1 MNATYDNEHDWFS
14 DQIATYLANGLTD
27 PAERQRFESHA
38 ANCAACL
45 AELAQARRME
55 TKMSELFAITM
66 PPADFEDRVVS
77 RLRFRLDQRP
87 RVHPLVR
94 KAAVAAAVALL
105 LGGTGYV
112 CQNMLTTGKS
122 PSFSLLDTTPTQIA
136 QKVKGMFRPSSR
148 MVAAPTTQPT
158 VQGNWSDWSPE
169 YVAKHLTYSYQNP
182 AASSEVPESS
192 ARREPRAQAEA
203 VRNNLVISNSIKDAA
218 PDSPTLSVVYSDA
231 NTHNAGSFGGPTGNF
246 VVSGNDTMVVN
257 SGKLPSESLGVS
269 NGTMDFSQKGLVSNI
284 VTNHGILAPYASP
297 SDGNSDKKT
306 VVVTGPADGLT
317 PVEERVRQINAG
329 TYQHGAG
336 TVQIAQNTS
345 AYTDIGAGTVVHG
358 GSIAD
363 GRVATVGD
371 KSMYAFASPGKI
383 IGNSTFTKIGSGTQ
397 VIRSS
402 NDYTG
407 GTIIDAGA
415 LALNDQR
422 NTFGNNGTAAFR
434 VSQGVLP
441 MTHYTDG
448 TMAQGGASSLVA
460 DYSGVTSVNGG
471 TLVASGRSVGTG
483 NNFSNT
489 RELTGTGSNSYGV
502 NTGTMTVNQ
511 GNPSAVVNALA
522 PGQVT
527 ITNGNLP
534 ISITSSA
541 AADPR
546 LTGESRLVAG
556 ASQFQNTGSFDMNGF
571 AQTIE
576 ELSGTRDSKQQVAA
590 AADSAA
596 VLNATAPGMGRSAA
610 KNFAY
615 TAGGT
620 TWTSPNQ
627 WNFGNPT
634 GEARVSEAQARFDPN
649 LFAQSGAGSASNV
662 GGSGT
667 GATGTWAI
675 SSNWNTNSSNTDHF
689 FKDGSAVSNQTSGP
703 RSFTTDAPFEGQ
715 GMPTTQPTPGFT
727 THSGTMSLPQPA
739 QSGGALISSAAL
751 AQATTRPAGGPA
763 GNANSGAAV
772 TTQEQANAANAAAAR
787 RVIREG
793 VMEFEVDSFDSAFN
807 QIATIVGEEG
817 GFIAA
822 ADSDKLPNGKVRGTI
837 TVRVS
842 PDRLDLLVLKLRALG
857 ELKSQKLGSRD
868 IGKEYTDLE
877 SDLRASR
884 AMETRLLDIIAKA
897 PGKVNELLEAE
908 NKLGEVRTHIEK
920 IMGTL
925 NYYNNLISMATLTVN
940 VAEKDIRTPASAD
953 IREEINAGVETED
966 VETARTAA
974 LKAIDDAKGRIV
986 ESTLQKLEA
995 GQFAAKIVAE
1005 VSPDAAG
1012 PIVDRL
1018 KQLGRLARYDVQ
1030 KKQVIENAK
1039 PNATVQ
1045 AQPPVRLE
1053 TVPTRIIISM
1063 YNLANVAPRLTTNLN
1078 LAGDDVEA
1086 VYRAILKRVTDAGGR
1101 IISSNL
1107 NKQDAAQ
1114 VSGTIQYELKS
1125 ADADA
1130 VLNDVRQQALV
1141 LRMTVTENPDTAN
1154 VTTAKQAF
1162 TAQIIPTSQLTPKLV
1177 SNLNLAAQD
1186 VETVYNAVLKR
1197 INDSAGARVIT
1208 SNLNRQD
1215 ASRIS
1220 GTIQFEVKSPDADA
1234 VLNDIRN
1241 QGLVLSLNVTE
1252 NADGV
1257 NVTTTKR
1264 GFTATISP
1272 IAQLTPKL
1280 TTNLSIAAQDVEA
1293 TYNAIL
1299 KAVQESE
1306 GARVVSSNL
1315 NRQDAMQAVGALQIE
1330 AKSADAATLLSKI
1343 RQNVQVL
1350 QMNVIE
1356 SPAGSNVTSEKQA
1369 FTVQVIPTSQV
1380 NPRETRVLGIQT
1392 SNVEGAVQVVNAAVS
1407 GAGGRIIESSM
1418 SQDRG
1423 GNSVARMV
1431 VEVPLDKADIVSDN
1445 IRKQGTVRASE
1456 SSKNTQVPEGPLAR
1470 ARLNLTIATGET
1482 IVPTEGGFGNSIRE
1496 GLSTSVKG
1504 LLWSLQL
1511 IVIGLCLIGPWV
1523 LMVWGGWR
1531 IARKRKAAKAQA

>member
-1 MNATYDNEHDWFS
+1 LSGPNFS
-14 DQIATYLANGLTD
+14 
-27 PAERQRFESHA
+27 
-38 ANCAACL
+38 
-45 AELAQARRME
+45 
-55 TKMSELFAITM
+55 
-66 PPADFEDRVVS
+66 
-77 RLRFRLDQRP
+77 
-87 RVHPLVR
+87 
-94 KAAVAAAVALL
+94 VAARAP
-105 LGGTGYV
+105 G
-112 CQNMLTTGKS
+112 NELTTGGV
-122 PSFSLLDTTPTQIA
+122 T
-136 QKVKGMFRPSSR
+136 
-148 MVAAPTTQPT
+148 
-158 VQGNWSDWSPE
+158 
-169 YVAKHLTYSYQNP
+169 
-182 AASSEVPESS
+182 
-192 ARREPRAQAEA
+192 
-203 VRNNLVISNSIKDAA
+203 IS
-218 PDSPTLSVVYSDA
+218 
-231 NTHNAGSFGGPTGNF
+231 G
-246 VVSGNDTMVVN
+246 
-257 SGKLPSESLGVS
+257 
-269 NGTMDFSQKGLVSNI
+269 
-284 VTNHGILAPYASP
+284 
-297 SDGNSDKKT
+297 
-306 VVVTGPADGLT
+306 
-317 PVEERVRQINAG
+317 
-329 TYQHGAG
+329 
-336 TVQIAQNTS
+336 
-345 AYTDIGAGTVVHG
+345 
-358 GSIAD
+358 
-363 GRVATVGD
+363 
-371 KSMYAFASPGKI
+371 
-383 IGNSTFTKIGSGTQ
+383 
-397 VIRSS
+397 
-402 NDYTG
+402 
-407 GTIIDAGA
+407 GA
-415 LALNDQR
+415 LRL
-422 NTFGNNGTAAFR
+422 
-434 VSQGVLP
+434 
-441 MTHYTDG
+441 
-448 TMAQGGASSLVA
+448 
-460 DYSGVTSVNGG
+460 
-471 TLVASGRSVGTG
+471 
-483 NNFSNT
+483 
-489 RELTGTGSNSYGV
+489 
-502 NTGTMTVNQ
+502 VNQ
-511 GNPSAVVNALA
+511 GTT
-522 PGQVT
+522 PGQGTVGT
-527 ITNGNLP
+527 LDLNGAASNPAQLVND
-534 ISITSSA
+534 SSKSQIA
-541 AADPR
+541 A
-546 LTGESRLVAG
+546 T
-556 ASQFQNTGSFDMNGF
+556 
-571 AQTIE
+571 
-576 ELSGTRDSKQQVAA
+576 
-590 AADSAA
+590 ADSASVITPSA
-596 VLNATAPGMGRSAA
+596 QGIGRADTNRTYS
-610 KNFAY
+610 
-615 TAGGT
+615 AGGT
-620 TWTSPNQ
+620 SWSNPNQ
-627 WNFGNPT
+627 WYFENAPATTAG
-634 GEARVSEAQARFDPN
+634 EAQARFDPY
-649 LFAQSGAGSASNV
+649 LFAQSGTGSASNAV
-662 GGSGT
+662 AGEGTLTKGGT
-667 GATGTWAI
+667 GEVLLFGGVPLVVTM
-675 SSNWNTNSSNTDHF
+675 
-689 FKDGSAVSNQTSGP
+689 DGPFQSGDGH
-703 RSFTTDAPFEGQ
+703 T
-715 GMPTTQPTPGFT
+715 PTTQPTPGFT
-727 THSGTMSLPQPA
+727 THSGTMSMPQSA

-763 GNANSGAAV
+763 GNANQGA
-772 TTQEQANAANAAAAR
+772 TQPLDTSVPKEVAERLVREANAANAAAAR

-817 GFIAA
+817 GFISA

-837 TVRVS
+837 TVRVP

-925 NYYNNLISMATLTVN
+925 NYYNNLISMATLTIN

-1039 PNATVQ
+1039 PSATVQ

-1215 ASRIS
+1215 ASRIN

-1280 TTNLSIAAQDVEA
+1280 TTNMSVAAQDVES

-1299 KAVQESE
+1299 KAVQETE

-1330 AKSADAATLLSKI
+1330 AKSADAATILSKI

-1356 SPAGSNVTSEKQA
+1356 SPAGSNVTAEKQA

-1431 VEVPLDKADIVSDN
+1431 VEVPLDKADIVSDS

-1496 GLSTSVKG
+1496 GLSTSIKG

-1531 IARKRKAAKAQA
+1531 IARKRKTAKAQP

>member
-1 MNATYDNEHDWFS
+1 VITPS
-14 DQIATYLANGLTD
+14 
-27 PAERQRFESHA
+27 
-38 ANCAACL
+38 
-45 AELAQARRME
+45 AQGIGR
-55 TKMSELFAITM
+55 
-66 PPADFEDRVVS
+66 ADTNR
-77 RLRFRLDQRP
+77 
-87 RVHPLVR
+87 
-94 KAAVAAAVALL
+94 
-105 LGGTGYV
+105 
-112 CQNMLTTGKS
+112 
-122 PSFSLLDTTPTQIA
+122 
-136 QKVKGMFRPSSR
+136 
-148 MVAAPTTQPT
+148 
-158 VQGNWSDWSPE
+158 
-169 YVAKHLTYSYQNP
+169 TYS
-182 AASSEVPESS
+182 A
-192 ARREPRAQAEA
+192 
-203 VRNNLVISNSIKDAA
+203 
-218 PDSPTLSVVYSDA
+218 
-231 NTHNAGSFGGPTGNF
+231 
-246 VVSGNDTMVVN
+246 
-257 SGKLPSESLGVS
+257 
-269 NGTMDFSQKGLVSNI
+269 
-284 VTNHGILAPYASP
+284 
-297 SDGNSDKKT
+297 
-306 VVVTGPADGLT
+306 
-317 PVEERVRQINAG
+317 
-329 TYQHGAG
+329 
-336 TVQIAQNTS
+336 
-345 AYTDIGAGTVVHG
+345 
-358 GSIAD
+358 
-363 GRVATVGD
+363 
-371 KSMYAFASPGKI
+371 
-383 IGNSTFTKIGSGTQ
+383 
-397 VIRSS
+397 
-402 NDYTG
+402 
-407 GTIIDAGA
+407 
-415 LALNDQR
+415 
-422 NTFGNNGTAAFR
+422 
-434 VSQGVLP
+434 
-441 MTHYTDG
+441 
-448 TMAQGGASSLVA
+448 GGASW
-460 DYSGVTSVNGG
+460 
-471 TLVASGRSVGTG
+471 
-483 NNFSNT
+483 SN
-489 RELTGTGSNSYGV
+489 
-502 NTGTMTVNQ
+502 
-511 GNPSAVVNALA
+511 
-522 PGQVT
+522 
-527 ITNGNLP
+527 
-534 ISITSSA
+534 
-541 AADPR
+541 
-546 LTGESRLVAG
+546 
-556 ASQFQNTGSFDMNGF
+556 
-571 AQTIE
+571 
-576 ELSGTRDSKQQVAA
+576 
-590 AADSAA
+590 
-596 VLNATAPGMGRSAA
+596 
-610 KNFAY
+610 
-615 TAGGT
+615 
-620 TWTSPNQ
+620 PNQ
-627 WNFGNPT
+627 WYFENAPATTAGK
-634 GEARVSEAQARFDPN
+634 AQARFDPN
-649 LFAQSGAGSASNV
+649 LFAQSGAGSASNEIAGDGTLTK
-662 GGSGT
+662 GGAGEVLLYGGVPLVVTMDGPFQSG
-667 GATGTWAI
+667 
-675 SSNWNTNSSNTDHF
+675 
-689 FKDGSAVSNQTSGP
+689 DGRT
-703 RSFTTDAPFEGQ
+703 
-715 GMPTTQPTPGFT
+715 PTTQPTPGFT
-727 THSGTMSLPQPA
+727 THSGTMSLPQAA
-739 QSGGALISSAAL
+739 QSGGALISSTAL
-751 AQATTRPAGGPA
+751 AQATTRPAGGSA
-763 GNANSGAAV
+763 GNANQGA
-772 TTQEQANAANAAAAR
+772 TQPLDTSVPKEVAERLVREANAANAASAR

-817 GFIAA
+817 GFISA
-822 ADSDKLPNGKVRGTI
+822 ADSDKLPNGEVRGTI
-837 TVRVS
+837 TVRVP

-1039 PNATVQ
+1039 LNATVQ

-1086 VYRAILKRVTDAGGR
+1086 VYRAILKRITDAGGR
-1101 IISSNL
+1101 IVSSNL

-1299 KAVQESE
+1299 KAVQESD

-1356 SPAGSNVTSEKQA
+1356 SPAGSNVTAEKQA

-1431 VEVPLDKADIVSDN
+1431 VEVPLDKADNVSDS

-1496 GLSTSVKG
+1496 GLSTSIKG

-1531 IARKRKAAKAQA
+1531 IARKRKTAKAQP